1 MNFLSTSMLGLIC
14 QYNSSDRF
22 GAIRPQNRMNQ
33 LSERLQ
39 SVCARISQSGKG
51 TADRKELVR
60 ELREV
65 NSELLRTQYQDQS
78 GRLQDRQWDLLRQM
92 EKKKWEQYRR
102 DNNAPALTSASLS
115 KLVSASGKYGTY
127 GRSGGVVTVS
137 DPREW
142 RESGSRASG
151 AVEGD
156 LEDSRTLGIMAADA
170 ARSRKGQKARSE
182 VREEREN
189 RLKDKQHANSAAYL
203 QVEQQRRK
211 RKKVIDA
218 YI

>member
-22 GAIRPQNRMNQ
+22 GAIRPQNRMSQ

-51 TADRKELVR
+51 TADRKELVH

-78 GRLQDRQWDLLRQM
+78 GRIQDRQWDLLRQM

-137 DPREW
+137 DPQEW
-142 RESGSRASG
+142 RESGSRASD

-182 VREEREN
+182 MREEREN

>member
-22 GAIRPQNRMNQ
+22 GAIRPQNRMSQ

-51 TADRKELVR
+51 AADRKELVR

-115 KLVSASGKYGTY
+115 KLVSASGKYGAY
-127 GRSGGVVTVS
+127 GRSGRVVTVS

-170 ARSRKGQKARSE
+170 ARSRKGQKARAE